1 MTGLNPLRP
10 HQQAAIDGLRDSLR
24 SGRRRPMLQLPT
36 GSGKTVVAAHI
47 VDGALRKGN
56 RIAFIVPML
65 SLVDQTF
72 ERFMENGIAP
82 GDMGV
87 IQGDHEWHRPHAPVQ
102 ICSAQ
107 TLARRGM
114 PDASVIV
121 VDEAHIRDAKLHSWL
136 ASDAA
141 KSAIA
146 IGLSATPWSRGL
158 GRVYDD
164 LISPISMREL
174 IEQKYLSDFR
184 VFAPCH
190 PDLEGVKIDAK
201 SGDYQTGELSD
212 RMSAPTLVA
221 DIVTTWLERAE
232 NRPTLCFGVDRPHA
246 ALIAEQF
253 GNAGV
258 ATAYID
264 ANTPR
269 EERSEIAKRFQAG
282 DIKVIC
288 NIATMT
294 TGIDLD
300 VRCLILARPTKSEIL
315 FTQIIGRAL
324 RPSDDKDHALILD
337 HSDTHLRLG
346 LVTDLGRDSLN
357 DGKSGA
363 GESKPRYEKSVLPK
377 ECSSCGCLVPVGT
390 KECPN
395 CGAAMKRA
403 SSVEQLEGEL
413 VELGSRQ
420 PAPKTGKTSARD
432 RLLDMGKNHIFAQI
446 ESIRLSRGRAPGWS
460 AHLYKEI
467 TGVWPRGVSDTPPE
481 EPSMELQSFIRHRD
495 LAWAKSKRRTA
506 A

>member
-1 MTGLNPLRP
+1 MVEITLRP
-10 HQQAAIDGLRDSLR
+10 HQVVAFDLLKKSIA
-24 SGRRRPMLQLPT
+24 SGKRRPMLQLPT
-36 GSGKTVVAAHI
+36 GAGKTVIAAKI
-47 VDGALRKGN
+47 VTGALRKGN
-56 RIAFIVPML
+56 RVAFVVPML
-65 SLVDQTF
+65 SLIDQTF
-72 ERFMENGIAP
+72 ERFIENGIEP

-87 IQGDHEWHRPHAPVQ
+87 IQGDHEWHRPHAPIQ

-136 ASDAA
+136 ASEAS

-158 GRVYDD
+158 GRIYDD
-164 LISPISMREL
+164 LISPITIREL
-174 IEQKYLSDFR
+174 IDQKYLSDFR
-184 VFAPCH
+184 VFAPSH

-201 SGDYQTGELSD
+201 SGDFQTGELSD

-253 GNAGV
+253 ANAGV
-258 ATAYID
+258 STAYVD

-269 EERSEIAKRFQAG
+269 EERREIAKRFQAG
-282 DIKVIC
+282 KIKVVC

-324 RPSDDKDHALILD
+324 RPAEDKDHALILD

-346 LVTDLGRDSLN
+346 LVTDLGRDALD
-357 DGKSGA
+357 DGKPGA

-377 ECSSCGCLVPVGT
+377 ECQSCGCLVPVGT
-390 KECPN
+390 KACPS
-395 CGAAMKRA
+395 CGAVMKRA

-420 PAPKTGKTSARD
+420 KSRKSGKTSARD
-432 RLLDMGKNHIFAQI
+432 RLLEMGKDHIFAQI
-446 ESIRLSRGRAPGWS
+446 ESIRLKRGRSPGWT
-460 AHLYKEI
+460 AHLYRDI
-467 TGVWPRGVSDTPPE
+467 TGVWPRGVSDARPE
-481 EPSMELQSFIRHRD
+481 EPSLELQSFIRHRD
-495 LAWAKSKRRTA
+495 LAWAKSKRRSA